1 MVMEHPSRF
10 AATDP
15 DRAAVIVAG
24 PDHVLT
30 YGELEA
36 RSNQVAHLLRALG
49 LGVGDHVAL
58 VMDNC
63 ARVLRGRLGRAALR
77 HVRDPDQLAPLG
89 RRGRLRGEGLRGA
102 RRSFAT
108 AACAGI
114 VPEGGAVRFVV
125 GGGIDGFEGYEAAIG
140 TQPTTPID
148 DECEGNWMFYSSGTT
163 GRPKGIKPPGVGGPI
178 GAAERVHRPRP
189 GPVRRG

>member
-63 ARVLRGRLGRAALR
+63 ASTSRSS
-77 HVRDPDQLAPLG
+77 
-89 RRGRLRGEGLRGA
+89 GA
-102 RRSFAT
+102 RCAP
-108 AACAGI
+108 AC
-114 VPEGGAVRFVV
+114 
-125 GGGIDGFEGYEAAIG
+125 
-140 TQPTTPID
+140 T
-148 DECEGNWMFYSSGTT
+148 
-163 GRPKGIKPPGVGGPI
+163 
-178 GAAERVHRPRP
+178 
-189 GPVRRG
+189 